1 MFEIEITIEE
11 VDATDPKAM
20 VDDGAGVDEYTGAAE
35 HFKV

>member
-20 VDDGAGVDEYTGAAE
+20 VDDGAGVDEYTEAAE
-35 HFKV
+35 HVSV